1 MSELPEKKAVRQ
13 RLADS
18 KPSPKNSKRTQPP
31 TPATDSLPDHKFL
44 PDYEDDQ
51 HHKQPTRILRDIVR
65 DLRFQIVA
73 GLLLA
78 AILVTLA
85 APPLYRRVKVWRAN
99 QFMDQSEAVAKEG
112 NMPKAMGFIRQAVL
126 LAPGDE
132 ALFRRVRLF
141 NAGIGDLPSLN
152 ALQNLM
158 LEGQASPDEILV
170 LAEQSLALRKTT
182 ITKAALEKLA
192 AHPSARRTIIEMR
205 LTAFEGNPQA
215 AVDLARASLKDYPPA
230 EGEKILLATAELVLK
245 TNPEVSRQIL
255 LPISEKKTPSG
266 IEALRLLA
274 NQQLTVSLPQALDP
288 VSLANALAAHPLHK
302 NEDLLQAA
310 ELRILANP
318 GSKPASL
325 TQLANHFSNLKE
337 EDQIIFV
344 RWLNRRQSYQEAI
357 DYVGRERALSK
368 TDWLLIYLD
377 ALAGLNRW
385 NEVFTLL
392 DANSVAGL
400 SEGIRLLFLARAAQQ
415 SGDKA
420 KADDS
425 WREMQRSLLYEK
437 PEVVSFVAAYA
448 MRIGEREQASKA
460 YTILARRR
468 ESALEGFLGLIRT
481 TPKNSP
487 AVDLIPVYTEFL
499 EIFPNLEEA
508 RNDLTYLQLLSNQNV
523 FDASFLAHDALK
535 KSPNSLAAMSLS
547 ALAHLR
553 NGDSAMAD
561 EIYQDKL
568 IAWSTAPDPW
578 KNIRAAV
585 LYASGKKSEAD
596 ELAAMIDRN
605 QLRPEE
611 RALLPAE

>member
-1 MSELPEKKAVRQ
+1 MSELPEKEAIRQ
-13 RLADS
+13 RLAAS
-18 KPSPKNSKRTQPP
+18 SSPLRNRARVKSAAPEP
-31 TPATDSLPDHKFL
+31 LPDHQIL
-44 PDYEDDQ
+44 PDYEDT
-51 HHKQPTRILRDIVR
+51 HYLKQPTHILRDIVQ
-65 DLRFQIVA
+65 DIRFRIVA
-73 GLLLA
+73 G
-78 AILVTLA
+78 ILVLAVFAMLA
-85 APPLYRRVKVWRAN
+85 APPIYRRVKVWRAH
-99 QFMDQSEAVAKEG
+99 QFMDQCEAIGKTG
-112 NMPKAMGFIRQAVL
+112 NMPKAMGFMRQAML

-141 NAGIGDLPSLN
+141 NASIGDLPSLN
-152 ALQNLM
+152 VLQNLM
-158 LEGQASPDEILV
+158 LQGQASPDEILV
-170 LAEQSLALRKTT
+170 LAEQSLALRKTP

-192 AHPSARRTIIEMR
+192 AHPSARRTIVEMR

-266 IEALRLLA
+266 IESLRLLS
-274 NQQLTVSLPQALDP
+274 NQQLAVASPSTLDS
-288 VSLANALAAHPLHK
+288 VALADSLSNHPLRK
-302 NEDLLQAA
+302 NEDLLLAA

-325 TQLANHFSNLKE
+325 SQLATHFSNLKE
-337 EDQIIFV
+337 EEQIVFA

-357 DYVGRERALSK
+357 DYIRRDRALSK
-368 TDWLLIYLD
+368 TDWLLVYLD
-377 ALAGLNRW
+377 ALAGLNHW

-415 SGDKA
+415 SGDQA

-448 MRIGEREQASKA
+448 MRIGEREQASRA

-481 TPKNSP
+481 TPKDSP

-499 EIFPNLEEA
+499 EVFPNLEEA

-547 ALAHLR
+547 ALAHLK
-553 NGDSAMAD
+553 NGDAALAD
-561 EIYQDKL
+561 EIYKDKL
-568 IAWSTAPDPW
+568 IAWSTAPAPW

-596 ELAAMIDRN
+596 ELAATIDKN

-611 RALLPAE
+611 RALLPAN